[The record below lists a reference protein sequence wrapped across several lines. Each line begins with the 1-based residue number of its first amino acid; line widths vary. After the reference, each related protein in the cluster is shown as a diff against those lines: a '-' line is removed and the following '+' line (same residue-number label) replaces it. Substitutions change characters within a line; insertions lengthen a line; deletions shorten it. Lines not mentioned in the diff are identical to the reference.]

1 MEKRLIS
8 NEVDLAQMPSIMQAM
23 GFYPSNQEID
33 DMINEVKFSKFVHG
47 KGEEVSTLTLLDLI
61 KRESLSFE
69 DVQKAFYQLLVDKPP
84 YYGKLPRTINAHSF
98 IQDILGL
105 SPVNSNDTANH
116 GVDPNA
122 ISEIP
127 PTLA

>member
-1 MEKRLIS
+1 MEIALSHAKRL
-8 NEVDLAQMPSIMQAM
+8 EPGKPLPKGPV
-23 GFYPSNQEID
+23 
-33 DMINEVKFSKFVHG
+33 VKLNSKQ
-47 KGEEVSTLTLLDLI
+47 EVSSDGIVSLLQQYG
-61 KRESLSFE
+61 ESLSFE